1 MNETMKIARL
11 ILPLALIAG
20 GLLVGIIFDKI
31 ILKRLRKVA
40 VKTKWEGDEIIV
52 SALSRMTILW
62 FVVAGIYGAANSIPM
77 RPTHL
82 SILHK
87 TLLVIVIFS
96 ATVVLARISV
106 GFVNLYAARVK
117 GVLPSTSIFVNL
129 TKLLVFL
136 VGVLIILQTLGISVT
151 PILTALGIGGLAVA
165 LALQDTLSNL
175 FSGLHI
181 IVSRQVR
188 PGDYVRLDS
197 GEEGYVADITW
208 RNTTIRTLPNNMV
221 VVPNSRMA
229 SSVVTNFFL
238 PEKEMVFFIEVG
250 VSYECDLDKAEQ
262 VTTETAKEVMK
273 EVSGGVPQ
281 FEPFIRY
288 HSFGDYSVKFTVILR
303 AREFTDQ
310 GLIKHEFIKR
320 LHERYRKEGIQI
332 PFPTRTLYM
341 KGREE

>member
-332 PFPTRTLYM
+332 PFPTRTVYM